1 MPIEKEILSKFTCC
15 FLNDDH
21 IAIEPILVSCGA
33 IGCKECIR
41 SSKTEEIEC
50 FSCKE
55 KHKTNDLKN
64 MPGVKAM
71 EDMVKLLASDLFEYA
86 KVNLEKVSNLLKGKI
101 ILYFSS
107 RIPKAVIFYPLFTYN
122 YGQFTVE
129 IDDNLRD
136 FT

>member
-1 MPIEKEILSKFTCC
+1 MINQFFKKIHFQMPIEKEILSKFTCC

-71 EDMVKLLASDLFEYA
+71 EDIMTGRLW
-86 KVNLEKVSNLLKGKI
+86 
-101 ILYFSS
+101 
-107 RIPKAVIFYPLFTYN
+107 RIN
-122 YGQFTVE
+122 GE
-129 IDDNLRD
+129 
-136 FT
+136 